1 MYIGLKMRKGVAL
14 LLTLSVLAAMLSLI
28 GVAFA
33 YLDSARQKALKKSA
47 LIQGDILYDD
57 LSTALK
63 KNIGKKPSLDTLK
76 LFYSLPLSLSTEN
89 SEFDMTFYCEA
100 ESNRIPFAWLAKKS
114 KKGYEQQYNIAQ
126 KVFDDITAKAEVKSP
141 DILEEMIISKLINK
155 DDKRYGIDSIVR
167 VKKGIMTREKLYDIL
182 MNYRFEED
190 DESVFSIKWGNYFSF
205 EETSQDSKKIDGEF
219 ISPELL
225 AIILDTDIEYV
236 RSEFKSGE
244 LKKFLSDAGIDKKEF
259 SWLFSKDAVADMVC
273 NCRYQYADKFYTI
286 QFDYRRGN
294 VKGFEFV
301 QEE

>member
-14 LLTLSVLAAMLSLI
+14 LITLSVLAAMLSLI

-63 KNIGKKPSLDTLK
+63 KNIGKKPSIDTLK
-76 LFYSLPLSLSTEN
+76 LFYSLPLSLSTKN
-89 SEFDMTFYCEA
+89 SEFAMTFYCEP
-100 ESNRIPFAWLAKKS
+100 ESNKIPFAWLAKKS
-114 KKGYEQQYNIAQ
+114 QRGYEQQYNIAK
-126 KVFDDITAKAEVKSP
+126 KVFDEITTKAEVKSP
-141 DILEEMIISKLINK
+141 ERLEEMIASNLTAK
-155 DDKRYGIDSIVR
+155 DNKRYGVNSVVS

-182 MNYRFEED
+182 MNYMFEED
-190 DESVFSIKWGNYFSF
+190 DNTPFSIKWNRYFSF

-225 AIILDTDIEYV
+225 AIILDMDVEYV
-236 RSEFKSGE
+236 RSEFTVGE
-244 LKKFLSDAGIDKKEF
+244 LDKFLSDAGIDKKEF
-259 SWLFSKDAVADMVC
+259 SWLFLKSAVADMSC
-273 NCRYQYADKFYTI
+273 SCRYQYADKFYTI

-294 VKGFEFV
+294 IKGFEFV